1 MKYLKFPYVLFVLY
15 LVLFILLAI
24 APFDRTVWL
33 VENIPVVLIVLILV
47 ITYKKFQFSNVA
59 YFLMFIFIVL
69 HTIGGHY
76 TFARVPFDWITDVFG
91 FERNNFDRL
100 AHFCI
105 GLYAY
110 PFMEILIKLKRVKSK
125 VVLLTYGVLVIMT
138 IAGGYEIFEW
148 RYAII
153 ENSQAGIEVLGSQ
166 GDIRD
171 AQKDIFADALG
182 AIFSTIVFYI
192 VKKKEIKKI

>member
-76 TFARVPFDWITDVFG
+76 TFARVPFDWITDVF
-91 FERNNFDRL
+91 
-100 AHFCI
+100 
-105 GLYAY
+105 
-110 PFMEILIKLKRVKSK
+110 
-125 VVLLTYGVLVIMT
+125 
-138 IAGGYEIFEW
+138 
-148 RYAII
+148 
-153 ENSQAGIEVLGSQ
+153 
-166 GDIRD
+166 
-171 AQKDIFADALG
+171 
-182 AIFSTIVFYI
+182 
-192 VKKKEIKKI
+192 